1 MTAAGSG
8 AVDLFDLT
16 AEQQEVVDSPES
28 ALVVTAPAGTGKTEV
43 LVRRAEH
50 FVSDPANEYARVLI
64 VTYTTRAAEQ
74 FTSRLRRR
82 SGSAMDRVTAD
93 TVHGFA
99 QSLLSVH
106 GSHAGLPLDFAV
118 IAKDEDRAELLAEY
132 EPSWQ
137 PDEGL
142 DLFRELD
149 LARARGTAHPRLAA
163 WRNALAFRGAVDFNE
178 MIDKATE
185 VLRISAV
192 VEMLRN
198 VYGLVLVD
206 EAQNLTQQQYE
217 LLVALIGRDPESGA
231 PRIPTTLLGDPNQ
244 LVTGFAGG
252 DSGHIQSFKT
262 DFGAKQLTLSE
273 NFRSS
278 RYLSRLEEVLS
289 SELGRN
295 GRHRENEIGEVVT
308 GVLETREFQNEATE
322 GNSVAEWAHKLLTKG
337 LPPEAVRSHE
347 SREVLPEEIAVL
359 ARHAAAL
366 STVTEALTE
375 RGSEVARAHG
385 ADSYL
390 SSPVGNI
397 AFLLMRFRS
406 DRHGVEAA
414 GELRREFGIDVQTEL
429 MGDSAAVHTATQ
441 AALRCSEVPGAEALA
456 PLLSVE
462 TPAQFMEALSDCR
475 LAQSERGEVLASWTA
490 DRTLLERAWTEF
502 ANVTPMRDRSWTR
515 FALHIDRMTQGR
527 DLGKGVRVL
536 TVHKAQGRE
545 FKAVAIL
552 AMNDGQ
558 FPDFRAASP
567 DAKRAELQT
576 FYVAATRASR
586 VLLLTR
592 AASRPTRYGDRST
605 EPSPYLQF
613 VTKACANR

>member
-1 MTAAGSG
+1 MTADSRV
-8 AVDLFDLT
+8 VDLFDLT
-16 AEQQEVVDSPES
+16 AAQQEVVDSPEP

-50 FVSDPANEYARVLI
+50 FVNDPASEYARVLI
-64 VTYTTRAAEQ
+64 VTYTTRAAEE

-82 SGSAMDRVTAD
+82 AGSAMDRVTAD

-99 QSLLSVH
+99 QSLLSVQ
-106 GSHAGLPLDFAV
+106 GSHVGLPLDFGV
-118 IAKDEDRAELLAEY
+118 ISKDEDRAELLAEY
-132 EPSWQ
+132 ESSWQ
-137 PDEGL
+137 PDERL
-142 DLFRELD
+142 DLFRQLD
-149 LARARGTAHPRLAA
+149 LARAKGTAHPRLAA

-192 VEMLRN
+192 AEMLRN

-252 DSGHIQSFKT
+252 DSGHMQSFEA

-278 RYLSRLEEVLS
+278 RYLACLEEVVS
-289 SELGRN
+289 SKLGRN
-295 GRHRENEIGEVVT
+295 ARHQAGDVGEAVT
-308 GVLETREFQNEATE
+308 GVLEARKFRDE
-322 GNSVAEWAHKLLTKG
+322 GAEGDFIAEWADALLTEG
-337 LPPEAVRSHE
+337 LPSEAVMSYE
-347 SREVLPEEIAVL
+347 SRKVLPEEIAVL

-366 STVTEALTE
+366 SAISEALIDK
-375 RGSEVARAHG
+375 GHEVARAHR
-385 ADSYL
+385 ADGYM
-390 SSPVGNI
+390 SSAMGNI

-406 DRHGVEAA
+406 DRHRAEAA
-414 GELRREFGIDVQTEL
+414 GELRRDFGIELPTEL
-429 MGDSAAVHTATQ
+429 TGDRTTAHSAARRS
-441 AALRCSEVPGAEALA
+441 LRCDEIPGTDALV

-462 TPAQFMEALSDCR
+462 SPTQFIEALGDCR
-475 LAQSERGEVLASWTA
+475 MAESESGDVLASWSA
-490 DRTLLERAWTEF
+490 DRTLLGRAWAEF
-502 ANVTPMRDRSWTR
+502 ADITPMRERSWTR
-515 FALHIDRMTQGR
+515 FALHIDRMALGR
-527 DLGKGVRVL
+527 DLGSGIRVM

-545 FKAVAIL
+545 FKAVAIA

-558 FPDFRAASP
+558 FPDFRATSH

-592 AASRPTRYGDRST
+592 AERRPTRYGDRST

-613 VTKACANR
+613 VIKARANR